1 MEKPSKKQKTTIA
14 VALDNS
20 FNFYYH
26 DNLDALRR
34 EGAKIKFFSPISDS
48 KIPKCDGLYIGGG
61 FPEVLANSLEKN
73 TKMRKLIKKLAE
85 NNMPIYAECGG
96 LMYLTKS
103 IRNGKKHQMVGLF
116 DAETNMTKKMTLN
129 YTEGRVC
136 KECVIS
142 KGSNMLRGHE
152 FHFSEVDS
160 VSKDAKFA
168 YKLNIGKGIKN
179 HNDGLILYNTL
190 ASYGHLYFDS
200 SNYAKQLVS
209 NCVRF
214 SRR

>member
-1 MEKPSKKQKTTIA
+1 M
-14 VALDNS
+14 
-20 FNFYYH
+20 
-26 DNLDALRR
+26 DALRR

-61 FPEVLANSLEKN
+61 FPEVLAGSLEKN

-103 IRNGKKHQMVGLF
+103 IHNGKKHYMVGLV

-129 YTEGRVC
+129 YTEGYVC
-136 KECVIS
+136 KTCVIS
-142 KGSNMLRGHE
+142 KGSNKLRGHE

-160 VSKDAKFA
+160 VPKDTKFA
-168 YKLNIGKGIKN
+168 YKLNIGKGIKGQK
-179 HNDGLILYNTL
+179 DGVVVYNTL

-200 SNYAKQLVS
+200 SNYARDLVS
-209 NCVRF
+209 NCVSF